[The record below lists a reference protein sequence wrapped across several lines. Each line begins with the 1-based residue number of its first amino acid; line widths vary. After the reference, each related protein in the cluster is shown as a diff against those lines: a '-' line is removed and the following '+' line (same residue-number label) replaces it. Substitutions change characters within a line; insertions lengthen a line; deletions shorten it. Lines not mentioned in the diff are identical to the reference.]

1 MPARPPEPPT
11 SETHASSTPSNTN
24 RMRKQSVLKRQF
36 ALTCIFAFL
45 AAATETLPVT
55 PAETLSG
62 QKLEFPTA
70 ALGKP
75 AIYVF
80 GFSKAAGDKVKP
92 WMARLSQ
99 DGLNC
104 WSIANLEGAPSLVRG
119 MIRGSMRKGTPESL
133 LDRSLV
139 MTKDAKAWKQ
149 ALAVK
154 QDSLPVA
161 VLVDAKGYVLWTYEG
176 VLAEEPYRELKARL
190 ENAANAAD

>member
-1 MPARPPEPPT
+1 MQRTAVLTTRILLACGI
-11 SETHASSTPSNTN
+11 AS
-24 RMRKQSVLKRQF
+24 LAF
-36 ALTCIFAFL
+36 AAGN
-45 AAATETLPVT
+45 LPVT

-99 DGLNC
+99 DGINC

-133 LDRSLV
+133 FDRSLV

-154 QDSLPVA
+154 QDNLPVA
-161 VLVDAKGYVLWTYEG
+161 VLVDAMGQVLWTYEG
-176 VLAEEPYRELKARL
+176 SLDEEPYRELKTRF
-190 ENAANAAD
+190 EAAVNPK

>member
-1 MPARPPEPPT
+1 
-11 SETHASSTPSNTN
+11 
-24 RMRKQSVLKRQF
+24 MRRIAVLTALILLACGF
-36 ALTCIFAFL
+36 ACL
-45 AAATETLPVT
+45 ADAAGNLPLT

-92 WMARLSQ
+92 WMTRLSQ
-99 DGLNC
+99 DGIDC

-119 MIRGSMRKGTPESL
+119 MIRSSMRKGTPESL
-133 LDRSLV
+133 LARSLV

-149 ALAVK
+149 ALGVK
-154 QDSLPVA
+154 QDNAPVA
-161 VLVDAKGYVLWTYEG
+161 VLVDALGQVLWTYEG
-176 VLAEEPYRELKARL
+176 PFGEEPYHELKTRF
-190 ENAANAAD
+190 EDAANPGR

>member
-1 MPARPPEPPT
+1 MRGIAVLTILIVLACGST
-11 SETHASSTPSNTN
+11 SLA
-24 RMRKQSVLKRQF
+24 F
-36 ALTCIFAFL
+36 AAGN
-45 AAATETLPVT
+45 LPIT

-92 WMARLSQ
+92 WMTRLSQ
-99 DGLNC
+99 DGINC

-119 MIRGSMRKGTPESL
+119 MIRGSMRKGTAESL
-133 LDRSLV
+133 LARSLV

-154 QDSLPVA
+154 QDNLPIA
-161 VLVDAKGYVLWTYEG
+161 VLVDAMGQVLWTFEG
-176 VLAEEPYRELKARL
+176 SFSEEPYHELKTRFEAV
-190 ENAANAAD
+190 ANPER

>member
-1 MPARPPEPPT
+1 
-11 SETHASSTPSNTN
+11 
-24 RMRKQSVLKRQF
+24 MRNLAVV
-36 ALTCIFAFL
+36 CIFASL
-45 AAATETLPVT
+45 AFAAETLPVT

-75 AIYVF
+75 AVYVF
-80 GFSKAAGDKVKP
+80 GFSKTAGDKVKP

-99 DGLNC
+99 DGINC

-119 MIRGSMRKGTPESL
+119 MIRSSMRKGTPEPL

-139 MTKDAKAWKQ
+139 MTKDARGWKQ

-154 QDSLPVA
+154 QDHLPVA
-161 VLVDAKGYVLWTYEG
+161 VLVDAMGKVLWTYEG
-176 VLAEEPYRELKARL
+176 VFGEEPYHELRTRL
-190 ENAANAAD
+190 EAATPK